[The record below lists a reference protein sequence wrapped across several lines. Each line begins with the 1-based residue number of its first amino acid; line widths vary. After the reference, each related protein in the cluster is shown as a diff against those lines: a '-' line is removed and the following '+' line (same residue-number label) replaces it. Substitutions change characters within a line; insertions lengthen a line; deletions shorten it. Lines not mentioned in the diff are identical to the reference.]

1 MNRGIVY
8 FSAPWCQPCKTLG
21 PIMDGLA
28 GEGINLKKVNID
40 YDTLFAQKYNVKN
53 IPTLVLT
60 DLEGN
65 ELGRKVGIQTRQEIL
80 NWYNG

>member
-1 MNRGIVY
+1 MNKGIVY

-21 PIMDGLA
+21 PIMDGLT

>member
-1 MNRGIVY
+1 
-8 FSAPWCQPCKTLG
+8 
-21 PIMDGLA
+21 
-28 GEGINLKKVNID
+28 
-40 YDTLFAQKYNVKN
+40 VKN